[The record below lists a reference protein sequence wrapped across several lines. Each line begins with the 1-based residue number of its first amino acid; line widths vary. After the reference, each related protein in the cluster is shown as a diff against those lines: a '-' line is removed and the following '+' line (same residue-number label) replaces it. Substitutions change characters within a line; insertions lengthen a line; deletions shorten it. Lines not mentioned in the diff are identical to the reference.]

1 MERIEKCDF
10 TPILLRTQR
19 VVIIGLSPDKNRDSN
34 LVGRYLQDTGFK
46 ITSVYP
52 KGELILGQRVY
63 QSVIE
68 ALEIE
73 QPDILVVFRKS
84 EAIPQIAAEVLRSNF
99 LPKLFWMQLGIANLQ
114 AKSMLEAKRMIVVE
128 DKCIKIEHEKI
139 IGLSKERRE

>member
-1 MERIEKCDF
+1 MEKIEKYNF
-10 TPILLRTQR
+10 TSILLQAQR
-19 VVIIGLSPDKNRDSN
+19 IVIIGLSPDKNKDSN
-34 LVGRYLQDTGFK
+34 LVGRYLQNKGFK

-68 ALEIE
+68 ALETE

-84 EAIPQIAAEVLRSNF
+84 EAISQIATEVLRSKF

-114 AKSMLEAKRMIVVE
+114 AKSMLEAKGMIVVE
-128 DKCIKIEHEKI
+128 DKCIKIEHQKT
-139 IGLSKERRE
+139 IGLSKEYRE